1 MYYLSYRDELESL
14 NNDLKSESM
23 TAGGRHRKARHR
35 GKNGPVFNGTPY
47 KQSYPPNHYT
57 TSSFPVSCSNTINQ
71 NINIEKNKRKYK
83 KWLSNGKVREMRVC
97 ISSLFSS

>member
-57 TSSFPVSCSNTINQ
+57 TSSFPVSCSNTVNQ
-71 NINIEKNKRKYK
+71 NINIEKKTNKNTKNDWATEK
-83 KWLSNGKVREMRVC
+83 
-97 ISSLFSS
+97 